1 MYVLPHHYI
10 SHVKI
15 FLVDNLSAD
24 EKPKREMAQFLRFN
38 IKNCTYYIVCG
49 LIAADSLGLGI
60 FVKILYNTKF
70 GHKAKIKS
78 V

>member
-24 EKPKREMAQFLRFN
+24 EKPKRMAQFLRFN

-49 LIAADSLGLGI
+49 LIAVDSLGLG
-60 FVKILYNTKF
+60 FFCKDFYMK
-70 GHKAKIKS
+70 H
-78 V
+78 